1 MSISCADEPVNG
13 DTMTNPAPP
22 DAPLR
27 AAAGQQAGAPFRP
40 IASQLIRST
49 VILAMVCMAGVFI
62 VQTTLAVQQDSKE
75 YQHAVDD
82 IARASVPLL
91 SLSLWDIELNTV
103 QHQVELI
110 ARQPQIGY
118 VEVKAGNG
126 RHFFAGEPALK
137 GGPVSLRINI
147 PAPPGAGAG
156 NGTVGELALF
166 GNQRFLREAV
176 LRNALSVLLGYGI
189 FTALICGLIAYILR
203 RELQNPLQHMAQFAS
218 QLTPQTLT
226 QPLDLDRPRRSNVD
240 EIDLVADGFSTLQQ
254 GLRGHIRELDFKVEE
269 RTAQLKAL
277 AETNRQLSITD
288 ELTGCF
294 NRRTLDTRLQEELG
308 RSKRYRRSLSVIC
321 LDLDSFKHINDAYGH
336 AAGDEV
342 LRMVGRELRHS
353 TRQNLDWIVRMGGE
367 EFLIV
372 QPETELASAQAHA
385 DRLRQKIAE
394 QPVLHNGREIHVTAS
409 LGVAQWQ
416 PAENGQA
423 LIMRADALL
432 YGAKEAGRNRVYPPV
447 TGLGDLA

>member
-1 MSISCADEPVNG
+1 
-13 DTMTNPAPP
+13 MTDPAPLLTP
-22 DAPLR
+22 AT
-27 AAAGQQAGAPFRP
+27 AGKTAGGPFRP

-49 VILAMVCMAGVFI
+49 VILAMVCMVGVFV
-62 VQTTLAVQQDSKE
+62 VQTTLAVQQDSRQ

-82 IARASVPLL
+82 IARTSVPLL

-110 ARQPQIGY
+110 SQRPQIGY
-118 VEVKAGNG
+118 VQVTASIG
-126 RHFFAGEPALK
+126 RQFFAGDPALK

-147 PAPPGAGAG
+147 PAPEGSGG
-156 NGTVGELALF
+156 GSGTVGELSLV
-166 GNQRFLREAV
+166 GNQRFLMEAV

-218 QLTPQTLT
+218 RLTPKTLT
-226 QPLDLDRPRRSNVD
+226 QPLDLDRPRRANVD

-254 GLRGHIRELDFKVEE
+254 GLREHIKDLDFKVEE
-269 RTAQLKAL
+269 RTTQLKEL
-277 AETNRQLSITD
+277 AETNRLLSITD
-288 ELTGCF
+288 ALTGCF
-294 NRRTLDTRLQEELG
+294 NRRMLDARLQEELG
-308 RSKRYRRSLSVIC
+308 RSKRYRRKLSVIC

-342 LRMVGRELRHS
+342 LRSVGRLLRNS

-385 DRLRQKIAE
+385 DRLRQQIAD
-394 QPVLHNGREIHVTAS
+394 QPVLYNGREIHVTAS

-416 PAENGQA
+416 PSENGQT

-447 TGLGDLA
+447 SALGDLA

>member
-1 MSISCADEPVNG
+1 
-13 DTMTNPAPP
+13 MTDPAPLTP
-22 DAPLR
+22 PLTPSRSTPRSTLAP
-27 AAAGQQAGAPFRP
+27 AGDIASTPYRP

-49 VILAMVCMAGVFI
+49 VILAMVCMAGVFV
-62 VQTTLAVQQDSKE
+62 VQTMLAVQQDSKQ
-75 YQHAVDD
+75 YQLAVDD
-82 IARASVPLL
+82 IARNSVPLL
-91 SLSLWDIELNTV
+91 SLSLWDIEPNTV
-103 QHQVELI
+103 QHQVDLI
-110 ARQPQIGY
+110 AQHPQIAY
-118 VEVKAGNG
+118 AQVIANVG
-126 RHFFAGEPALK
+126 RQFFAGDPALK

-147 PAPPGAGAG
+147 PAPAGSGAG
-156 NGTVGELALF
+156 NATVGELSLV
-166 GNQRFLREAV
+166 GNQRFLMEAV

-226 QPLDLDRPRRSNVD
+226 QPLDLDRPKRANVD

-254 GLRGHIRELDFKVEE
+254 GLRGHIKDLDFKVEE

-277 AETNRQLSITD
+277 AETNRLLSITD

-294 NRRTLDTRLQEELG
+294 NRRTLESRLQEELG
-308 RSKRYRRSLSVIC
+308 RSKRYRRSLSIIC

-342 LRMVGRELRHS
+342 LRRVGRLLRHS

-385 DRLRQKIAE
+385 DRLRKKIAG

-416 PAENGQA
+416 PPEDGQA

-432 YGAKEAGRNRVYPPV
+432 YSAKEAGRNLVYPPV
-447 TGLGDLA
+447 SGLADLA